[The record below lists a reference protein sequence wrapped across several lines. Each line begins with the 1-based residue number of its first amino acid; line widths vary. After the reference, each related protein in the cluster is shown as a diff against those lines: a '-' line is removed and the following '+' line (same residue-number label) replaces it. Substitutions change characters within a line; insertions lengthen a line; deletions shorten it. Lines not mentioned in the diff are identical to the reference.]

1 MSQTSKMNT
10 KHAAVI
16 VRSGKI
22 LSWSVNKWRNDPTV
36 IIDRDHVHSV
46 HAEIAGLRRVRRP
59 ARATVYVAR
68 WSRQDSPAYSRPCPR
83 CLAMMETIGVKKIV
97 FTE

>member
-1 MSQTSKMNT
+1 MTN

-16 VRSGKI
+16 VLHGKI
-22 LSWSVNKWRNDPTV
+22 LSTGVNKKRNDPTV

-59 ARATVYVAR
+59 ARASVYVAR

-83 CLAMMETIGVKKIV
+83 CLRAMETIGVKKVI

>member
-1 MSQTSKMNT
+1 MTN
-10 KHAAVI
+10 KHAAVV

-22 LSWSVNKWRNDPTV
+22 LSRAVNKWRNDPSV

-46 HAEIAGLRRVRRP
+46 HAEIAGLRRVCRP

-68 WSRQDSPAYSRPCPR
+68 WSRHESPAYSRPCPR
-83 CLAMMETIGVKKIV
+83 CLAAMETIGVKKIV